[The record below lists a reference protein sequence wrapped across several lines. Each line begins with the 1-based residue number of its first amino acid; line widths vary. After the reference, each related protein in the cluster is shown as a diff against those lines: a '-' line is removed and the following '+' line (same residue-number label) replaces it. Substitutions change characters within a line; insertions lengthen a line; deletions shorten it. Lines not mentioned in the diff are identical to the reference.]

1 MRVDS
6 LITFKYKIMEILT
19 KTSHRVK
26 LLLDAMPELRDSD
39 TMLHQAIRRE
49 DVHTYD
55 GSIFDNLTGR
65 EISMLE
71 RMGVITKLDAVS
83 RARRIVEEKNP
94 KLRGNSYQAR
104 QEKAGIVRAI
114 ISSI

>member
-1 MRVDS
+1 M
-6 LITFKYKIMEILT
+6 KILT
-19 KTSHRVK
+19 KTVPRVK

-49 DVHTYD
+49 DVFNYD

-65 EISMLE
+65 EISMFE

-83 RARRIVEEKNP
+83 RARRLVEYKHIN
-94 KLRGNSYQAR
+94 LRGKNYVGR
-104 QEKAGIVRAI
+104 QIKGGVVRI
-114 ISSI
+114 EINNI

>member
-1 MRVDS
+1 MKQLKQLVP
-6 LITFKYKIMEILT
+6 
-19 KTSHRVK
+19 RVK
-26 LLLDAMPELRDSD
+26 LLMSTMSQLRDD
-39 TMLHQAIRRE
+39 DVCLHQAIRRE

-55 GSIFDNLTGR
+55 NSIFDNLTGR

-104 QEKAGIVRAI
+104 QEKAGIIRSEI
-114 ISSI
+114 RGI